1 MGGTGHRRQDGII
14 YRGTAAEAAFAVR
27 SGHSTTGEIMPG
39 ARKLIM
45 AMVLLAVT
53 AACSDNTTTTDR
65 EEGTDTTVADEPVRG
80 GTLVV
85 AISSDPGALNP
96 AITTSGATH
105 TASEPMFNGLLDR
118 DKDGKPVADLASSW
132 SIEEN
137 GAVYRF
143 TLRDGVKWH
152 DGQPF
157 TSADVKFTFEEL
169 LLKFHARTKASM
181 GPSLASIETPDPAT
195 VVFRFKQPYAPL
207 LQQLDVTEAPI
218 LPKHVYEGSDP
229 QTNPANVEPVGT
241 GAFKFVSYAKGS
253 ELRLARNPDYFKGDL
268 PYLDEMVMRII
279 PEPATQV
286 LGLENGEIDYIGGV
300 PGPDQARLQGDDEI
314 TLEQTGFNPG
324 GSNCVMTVSFNL
336 DRPILV
342 SSDVRTAF
350 AHAIDRKQIVDNIL
364 FGEGA
369 VTTAPITS
377 EIPWAH
383 GKVKLPDL
391 DRAKAGQLL
400 DGAGWK
406 RGPAGGTRV
415 ATGVQG
421 VPDGTPLTI
430 EFLHF
435 PTFSK
440 YGELLRQHVGEVGI
454 DLTLKPLEPPVFAP
468 TVFGERNFDTN
479 VISYCQGT
487 DPEIGFRRTLDSAQI
502 SSAPFTNAAAYRNP
516 AVDKLFTTASQSVEQ
531 SDRTKAYQQIQEAA
545 VADMPYV
552 WLVETRST
560 RAWKATCKGFRPW
573 TGLFAE
579 AAFCKQ

>member
-1 MGGTGHRRQDGII
+1 MARPH
-14 YRGTAAEAAFAVR
+14 YAEL
-27 SGHSTTGEIMPG
+27 MQLP
-39 ARKLIM
+39 RKFTSALV
-45 AMVLLAVT
+45 VLVLT
-53 AACSDNTTTTDR
+53 AACSGDAGTGGN
-65 EEGTDTTVADEPVRG
+65 EEASDTTVAEPVRG

-85 AISSDPGALNP
+85 GISSDPGALNP

-105 TASEPMFNGLLDR
+105 TAAEPMFNGLLDR
-118 DKDGKPVADLASSW
+118 DKKGDPLPDLATNW
-132 SIEEN
+132 EIQEN

-143 TLRDGVKWH
+143 TLRDGVTWH
-152 DGQPF
+152 DGKPF
-157 TSADVKFTFEEL
+157 TSADVKFTFDEL

-181 GPSLASIETPDPAT
+181 APALAVIETPDPKT

-218 LPKHVYEGSDP
+218 LPKHLYEGTDP
-229 QTNPANVEPVGT
+229 QTNPANSAPVGT

-253 ELRLARNPDYFKGDL
+253 EVRMARNPNYFEPEL
-268 PYLDEMVMRII
+268 PYLDEMVMRVI

-286 LGLENGEIDYIGGV
+286 LGLESGEIDFVPTV
-300 PGPDQARLQGDDEI
+300 PGADLARLGADDRV

-336 DRPILV
+336 DRPILK
-342 SSDVRTAF
+342 SKEVRTAF
-350 AHAIDRKQIVDNIL
+350 AHAIDRKPIVDNIL

-369 VTTAPITS
+369 VAMAPISS

-383 GKVKLPDL
+383 GKVRLPEFDP
-391 DRAKAGQLL
+391 AKARQLL

-406 RGPAGGTRV
+406 AGSGGGTRM

-421 VPDGTPLTI
+421 VPDGTPLTLD
-430 EFLHF
+430 FLTF

-440 YGELLRQHVGEVGI
+440 YGDLLRQQLSAVGI
-454 DLTLKPLEPPVFAP
+454 DLTIRPLEPAVFAP
-468 TVFGERNFDTN
+468 TVFAQRNFDTN

-502 SSAPFTNAAAYRNP
+502 SSAPFTNAAGYRNP
-516 AVDKLFTTASQSVEQ
+516 EVDKLFATANQSVQ
-531 SDRTKAYQQIQEAA
+531 RPDRTAAYQKIQDAA
-545 VADMPYV
+545 VADLPYV

-560 RAWKATCKGFRPW
+560 RAWDSSCHGFRPW
-573 TGLFAE
+573 TGSFAE
-579 AAFCKQ
+579 AAFCKR